1 MRVLVVG
8 SGGREHAIAWKLA
21 QSPKLTE
28 LIIAPGNGGTSDV
41 GENVTIDAEDLDS
54 LVSLARER
62 DVDFTIVGPEAPL
75 AAGIVDLFDEAGL
88 LVFGPTK
95 GAARIETSKAF
106 AKYLMLRNDVPTGA
120 ARRFDDYEEALTYL
134 NGHSVP
140 VVVKADGLAAGK
152 GVVVAESRDEAESAL
167 HGQMVEGEF
176 GEAGHTVLIEEFM
189 EGPELSAFAFV
200 DGERVSR
207 LVAACDYKRIDEG
220 DAGPNTGGI
229 GAYSPPTPDLWND
242 EVEHEVR
249 TRIIEPVVR
258 ALKEAGSP
266 YKGVL
271 YAGLMKTADG
281 LKVIE
286 FNCRMGDPETEV
298 ILPRLKSDLLE
309 VMLATAM
316 GDISDV
322 SLDWDPRPAVGVVMA
337 SGGYPRSYTTGY
349 SIEGI
354 DRVGPETVVFHAGT
368 TSDGYVLTTDG
379 GRVLTVASLADDLD
393 AARHAAY
400 ESAEKITFQDK
411 YFRRDIAA
419 VSTTASA

>member
-8 SGGREHAIAWKLA
+8 SGAREHAIAWKLA
-21 QSPKLTE
+21 QSPKLGE
-28 LIIAPGNGGTSDV
+28 LIIAPGNGGTSEV
-41 GENVTIDAEDLDS
+41 GENVAVDAEDVDGLLG
-54 LVSLARER
+54 LVKER
-62 DVDFTIVGPEAPL
+62 KVDFTVVGPEAPL
-75 AAGIVDLFDEAGL
+75 AKGIVDLFDEAGL
-88 LVFGPTK
+88 LIFGPTE

-106 AKYLMLRNDVPTGA
+106 AKYLMLRNRVATGS

-134 NGHSVP
+134 NAHSVP

-152 GVVVAESRDEAESAL
+152 GVVVAESREEAEAAL
-167 HGQMVEGEF
+167 HSQMVEGEF
-176 GEAGHTVLIEEFM
+176 GDAGRTVLIEEFM

-200 DGERVSR
+200 DGERVSP

-229 GAYSPPTPDLWND
+229 GAYSPPTPDLWSD

-249 TRIIEPVVR
+249 TRIMEPVVQ

-281 LKVIE
+281 LKVVE

-298 ILPRLKSDLLE
+298 VLPRLKSDLLE
-309 VMLATAM
+309 VMLATAR
-316 GDISDV
+316 GDV
-322 SLDWDPRPAVGVVMA
+322 SEISLEWDSRAAVGVVMA

-349 SIEGI
+349 PIDGI
-354 DRVGPETVVFHAGT
+354 DQVGPETVVFHAGT
-368 TSDGYVLTTDG
+368 KLEGDILSTDG
-379 GRVLTVASLADDLD
+379 GRVLTVTALADSLD
-393 AARHAAY
+393 GARHAAY
-400 ESAEKITFQDK
+400 ESAEKITFQNA
-411 YFRRDIAA
+411 YYRRDVAA
-419 VSTTASA
+419 VGTAASA